1 MRRIGAEQARETVDF
16 GTASAQRRA
25 PAIHR
30 PRPTMADG
38 DVSVDQ
44 LSALALAGSLAWASG
59 IRLYATIFVVGLLG
73 RLEYLHLPEP
83 LLVLA
88 HTWVLAASG
97 IMVAGEFFADKVP
110 GFDSV
115 WDALHTFIRIPAGAF
130 LAWGAMGDATP
141 AVQTAAAILGGFV
154 AGGTH
159 LAKSG
164 GRAVVNTSPEPL
176 SNWTLSFGEDGLVL
190 GGLFL
195 AITHPVAFLVLLA
208 AFLAI
213 VIGLL
218 PRLLRFL
225 VALVQRLRGRDG
237 DTVPM
242 TRV

>member
-1 MRRIGAEQARETVDF
+1 MDYHSQ
-16 GTASAQRRA
+16 
-25 PAIHR
+25 
-30 PRPTMADG
+30 
-38 DVSVDQ
+38 
-44 LSALALAGSLAWASG
+44 LALAGSLAWASG
-59 IRLYATIFVVGLLG
+59 IRLYATIFIVGLLG

-83 LLVLA
+83 LFVLE

-115 WDALHTFIRIPAGAF
+115 WDAIHTFVRIPAGAF

-141 AVQTAAAILGGFV
+141 AAQTAAAILGGLV

-164 GRAVVNTSPEPL
+164 GRAVINTSPEPL

-195 AITHPVAFLVLLA
+195 AVTHPLAFLVLLA
-208 AFLAI
+208 LFLAL
-213 VIGLL
+213 VIWLL
-218 PRLLRFL
+218 PKLFRVLAGMFQKLRS
-225 VALVQRLRGRDG
+225 RDG
-237 DTVPM
+237 DSTMPAA
-242 TRV
+242 RG

>member
-213 VIGLL
+213 VIWLL

-225 VALVQRLRGRDG
+225 AALVQRLRGRDG

-242 TRV
+242 TRG